1 MSIDNTVLCSASS
14 ALDRGRVLPE
24 QISRKIRGCCGPL
37 NSGDTGS
44 DGETVAVPSGITGVK
59 LDDGGIGVDGICV
72 GMDSSTGKLPETLCD
87 CINPDMMGVCGKMP
101 SPTGELC
108 AIGVLGCWESIS
120 LVAIVGLESTLF
132 SQCGVESC

>member
-1 MSIDNTVLCSASS
+1 MQRQQCLRQRASA
-14 ALDRGRVLPE
+14 ARANI
-24 QISRKIRGCCGPL
+24 QKNSRMLR
-37 NSGDTGS
+37 SFVGDTGS

-87 CINPDMMGVCGKMP
+87 CIDPDMMGVCGKMP